1 VTALTFTLEG
11 LRTVSPNVQLRDARR
26 AKIARTRAQRD
37 RAYWE
42 TLAAVRRALR
52 AAGALRLDLN
62 DAFICS
68 GFTIT
73 LIRIAPRE
81 LDSDNLAGSCK
92 FVRDGVAKAI
102 GIDDGSPRLIW
113 QYAQRRDPERANRYA
128 VEVRLEERG
137 S

>member
-1 VTALTFTLEG
+1 MTALTFTLEG
-11 LRTVSPNVQLRDARR
+11 LRTVSPNVQLRDSRR

-42 TLAAVRRALR
+42 TLAAVRNALR
-52 AAGALRLDLN
+52 TAGALRLD
-62 DAFICS
+62 AFIYS

-73 LIRIAPRE
+73 LTRIAPRS
-81 LDSDNLAGSCK
+81 LDFDNLVGSFK
-92 FVRDGVAKAI
+92 QTVDGIAKAM

-128 VEVRLEERG
+128 VEVRLEER
-137 S
+137 SS